1 MENIIKGIDT
11 LNEKVGYYGALLILP
26 LVAVVIYEVFV
37 RYVFRAPTSWG
48 FELTTFLYGMNYML
62 VLGDAMRTNT
72 HVSIDIFESR
82 LAAKNR
88 AILRIIT
95 NVCMFIPAMGF
106 MAFGSLKYAVT
117 SWLIWEHASSSWG
130 PAIYPYKTFMALGF
144 VLFFLAGIAKLLQ
157 DIRSLKNYN

>member
-1 MENIIKGIDT
+1 METIIRGIDT
-11 LNEKVGYYGALLILP
+11 LNEKVGLYSSLLMPP

-48 FELTTFLYGMNYML
+48 FELTTFLYGINYML
-62 VLGDAMRTNT
+62 ALGDAMRTNT

-88 AILRIIT
+88 VILRIIT
-95 NVCMFIPAMGF
+95 SVCMFIPAMGF
-106 MAFGSLKYAVT
+106 MAFGSIKYAFT
-117 SWLIWEHASSSWG
+117 SWMIWEHASSSWG
-130 PAIYPYKTFMALGF
+130 PAIYPYKTFMAVGF

-157 DIRSLKNYN
+157 DIRSLKSFN